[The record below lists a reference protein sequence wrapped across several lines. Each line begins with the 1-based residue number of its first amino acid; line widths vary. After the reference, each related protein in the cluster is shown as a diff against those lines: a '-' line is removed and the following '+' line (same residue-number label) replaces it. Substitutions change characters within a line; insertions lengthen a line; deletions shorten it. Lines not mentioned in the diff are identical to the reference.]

1 MVEAGGWRWSGR
13 KKARANQGPD
23 PLTGSACQ
31 ACFGRLRA
39 GGETHLAPER
49 LLSLSRASAV
59 LPLLARFICMPR
71 YQYTT
76 DTPLP
81 DQSPSR
87 FATLFNGPT
96 LAWTSIC
103 GSTRA
108 THPAVLRPISGS

>member
-1 MVEAGGWRWSGR
+1 MEWEKKGPSKSGPGPLDGVGVSGVFRAFAGR
-13 KKARANQGPD
+13 
-23 PLTGSACQ
+23 
-31 ACFGRLRA
+31 
-39 GGETHLAPER
+39 GETHLAPER